1 MICFMRRKF
10 PTMFALLPA
19 VCVLWLLAGCSGD
32 DSTTSPST
40 GEWGQ
45 DHVKFEVDWKP
56 GTVRFDNADMT
67 DLLNIDTANQVFT
80 FRSSNAKT
88 SQLSTGKILVVNDY
102 TIRRVTN
109 VTTGGGQTVVSTEEA
124 AFTDAVNNADI
135 DWDYGIDFK
144 PANFIQGLRS
154 KGVQVQQITTD
165 SVNFNIT
172 IGEWNYAVNMKLNT
186 DNANMSL
193 IATKLKGGVKLVTC
207 SLIGV
212 LQRFR
217 SKGTILI
224 KDGQLQKFTTKNTDV
239 DGNFTLKVAAA
250 GSGNDLNLQIP
261 LTIVKFPVPELP
273 FIAFTIKAL
282 VVMNAVVPP
291 DGSTLLEANFKYTL
305 DQGLEFD
312 RKNLVV
318 LPILD
323 IKKREFDKTQQQ
335 PHTAASSPVAMSWG
349 LAFPRYEVSLFT
361 STLAW
366 VQPSYLIGGDYTP
379 FPACQQ
385 AKVRFIGAC
394 GWGLGVLGASSFVGS
409 KTLWD
414 QEKVV
419 LKAGAC
425 K

>member
-1 MICFMRRKF
+1 MRRKF

-32 DSTTSPST
+32 DSSTSPSN
-40 GEWGQ
+40 GNWG
-45 DHVKFEVDWKP
+45 DDRVKFEVEWKP
-56 GTVRFDNADMT
+56 ETVRFDNADMK
-67 DLLNIDTANQVFT
+67 DLVNIDTANQVFT
-80 FRSSNAKT
+80 FRTSNTKT
-88 SQLSTGKILVVNDY
+88 SQLEVGKILVVNDY

-109 VTTGGGQTVVSTEEA
+109 VTTGGGQTVVRTEEA
-124 AFTDAVNNADI
+124 AFTDAVTNADI

-154 KGVQVQQITTD
+154 KGVEVQQITTD
-165 SVNFNIT
+165 SINFSIT
-172 IGEWNYAVNMKLNT
+172 IGDWSYAVNMKLNN
-186 DNANMSL
+186 DDANISL
-193 IATKLKGGVKLVTC
+193 VATKGKGGLKVVTC

-239 DGNFTLKVAAA
+239 DGNFTVKVAAI

-335 PHTAASSPVAMSWG
+335 PHTGASSPVAMSWG

-385 AKVRFIGAC
+385 AKARFIGAC
-394 GWGLGVLGASSFVGS
+394 GWSLGILGASGFSGS

-414 QEKVV
+414 QEKVL

-425 K
+425 N

>member
-1 MICFMRRKF
+1 MRRKF

-40 GEWGQ
+40 GEWGK

-88 SQLSTGKILVVNDY
+88 SQLATGKILVVNDY
-102 TIRRVTN
+102 TVRRVTN
-109 VTTGGGQTVVSTEEA
+109 VTTSGGQTVVNTEEA
-124 AFTDAVNNADI
+124 AFTDAVTNADI

-165 SVNFNIT
+165 SINFNIT

-193 IATKLKGGVKLVTC
+193 IATKSKGGVKVVTC

-217 SKGTILI
+217 SKGTILV

-394 GWGLGVLGASSFVGS
+394 GWGLGVLGASGFVGS